1 MTEGLSVEFHAVL
14 ENDVYQPGSRGTVEA
29 TGETAN
35 GPREEVAS
43 APPMPDAGVGE
54 GGRHDTHTAA
64 RERAMNSLMNLVDGT
79 HEINDRILTF
89 A

>member
-1 MTEGLSVEFHAVL
+1 MQSWRMTCTNPVRGVL
-14 ENDVYQPGSRGTVEA
+14 LKLQVKQRMVL
-29 TGETAN
+29 
-35 GPREEVAS
+35 AS